1 MAKKG
6 KVKKFQDQESEE
18 RPVRFR
24 RYQYLFLIVCEDENT
39 EPLYFKNFKEQI
51 PNETIYLRPVG
62 TGRDAKGV
70 VEEAIKEKHK
80 LAIEAK
86 KEVDVVWAVFDK
98 DDADENATKIQR
110 FTDAFDIAEKHNIK
124 AAYSNEVFEL
134 WLLLHLTDVDSAVA
148 LPRKTIYELLQV
160 HIQQNENYSTFQYK
174 HGNGD
179 LLTIIQEI
187 GNQQKAIDR
196 AENLLHTHKG
206 KKPIQANPSTKVHL
220 LVKELLEWIAYFS
233 YRPDK

>member
-6 KVKKFQDQESEE
+6 KVNKFQDRESDE

-39 EPLYFKNFKEQI
+39 EPLYFTNFKEQI
-51 PNETIYLRPVG
+51 PEETIYLRPVG

-70 VEEAIKEKHK
+70 VEQAIKERDK
-80 LAIEAK
+80 LAIEAR

-110 FTDAFDIAEKHNIK
+110 FNDAFDIAENNKIK

-134 WLLLHLTDVDSAVA
+134 WLLLHLIDVDSTVA
-148 LPRKTIYELLQV
+148 LPRKTIYDLLQM
-160 HIQQNENYSTFQYK
+160 HIRQNEKYSTFQYK

-179 LLTIIQEI
+179 ILTIIQEI
-187 GNQQKAIDR
+187 GNQQEAIHR
-196 AENLLHTHKG
+196 ADILLHAHKG
-206 KKPIQANPSTKVHL
+206 KKPIQANPSTKVHI

-233 YRPDK
+233 YKPDK

>member
-6 KVKKFQDQESEE
+6 KIKKFQDHESEE

-51 PNETIYLRPVG
+51 PNETIYLRPIG

-70 VEEAIKEKHK
+70 VEEALKERHK
-80 LAIEAK
+80 LSIEAK
-86 KEVDVVWAVFDK
+86 KEVDVVWVVFDK
-98 DDADENATKIQR
+98 DDADENAAKIQR
-110 FTDAFDIAEKHNIK
+110 FADAFEVAEKNKIK

-134 WLLLHLTDVDSAVA
+134 WLLLHLTDVDSTVP
-148 LPRKTIYELLQV
+148 LPRKTIYDLLQT

-179 LLTIIQEI
+179 ILTIIHEI
-187 GNQQKAIDR
+187 GNQQEAIRR
-196 AENLLHTHKG
+196 AETLLQKHKG
-206 KKPIQANPSTKVHL
+206 KKPIHANPSTKVHL

-233 YRPDK
+233 YKL

>member
-6 KVKKFQDQESEE
+6 KVHKFQDQESEE

-70 VEEAIKEKHK
+70 VEEAIKERHK

-86 KEVDVVWAVFDK
+86 KDVDVVWAVFDK

-110 FTDAFDIAEKHNIK
+110 FADAFDITEKNKIK

-134 WLLLHLTDVDSAVA
+134 WLLLHLTDVDSTVP
-148 LPRKTIYELLQV
+148 LPRKTIYDLLQT

-179 LLTIIQEI
+179 ILTIINTI

-196 AENLLHTHKG
+196 AETLLQKHKG

-220 LVKELLEWIAYFS
+220 LVKEILEWIAYFS
-233 YRPDK
+233 YEPER

>member
-6 KVKKFQDQESEE
+6 KVSKVKDQESEE

-70 VEEAIKEKHK
+70 VEQALKERDK
-80 LAIEAK
+80 LALEAK
-86 KEVDVVWAVFDK
+86 REVDVVWAVFDK
-98 DDADENATKIQR
+98 DDADENASKIQR
-110 FTDAFDIAEKHNIK
+110 FADAFDLAEKNK
-124 AAYSNEVFEL
+124 MKTAYSNEVFEL
-134 WLLLHLTDVDSAVA
+134 WLLLHLTDLESTVP
-148 LPRKTIYELLQV
+148 LPRKTIYELLQT
-160 HIQQNENYSTFQYK
+160 HIQRNEKYSTFQYK

-179 LLTIIQEI
+179 ILTIIQEV
-187 GNQQKAIDR
+187 GNQQEAINR
-196 AENLLHTHKG
+196 ADILLHAHKG

-220 LVKELLEWIAYFS
+220 LVKELLEWIVYFS
-233 YRPDK
+233 YKPNK